1 MTETERINRL
11 RAICLALPEATEKLS
26 HGEPCWF
33 AGKGKVFASLDN
45 HHHGAA
51 HLSVWLP
58 MPPGMQAMLI
68 DEAPEVFF
76 RPPYVGHRGWVAVIL
91 DEHTRWDALEELV
104 RTAFLHVATRR
115 LAAQAGGGTHQ

>member
-1 MTETERINRL
+1 MTEPERIARL
-11 RAICLALPEATEKLS
+11 RALCLRLPEAVEKLS
-26 HGEPCWF
+26 HGEPNWF

-58 MPPGMQAMLI
+58 LPPGMQAMLI

-76 RPPYVGHRGWVAVIL
+76 RPPYVGHRGWVGVIL
-91 DEHTRWDALEELV
+91 DDHTHWEALERLV
-104 RTAFLHVATRR
+104 RLAFTHVATRR
-115 LAAQAGGGTHQ
+115 LAALVGAEP